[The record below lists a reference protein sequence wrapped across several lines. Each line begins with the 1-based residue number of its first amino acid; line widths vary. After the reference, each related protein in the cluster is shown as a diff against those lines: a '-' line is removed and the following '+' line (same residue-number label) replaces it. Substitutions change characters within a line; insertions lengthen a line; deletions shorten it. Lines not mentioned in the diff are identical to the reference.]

1 MELTRS
7 LTMFLAVANAMSFRK
22 AAIEEGVSPQ
32 AVSKA
37 VKHLEKHLEVK
48 LLYRTTRHLSLTE
61 EGEYL
66 YQNANP
72 GMQMLNDAL
81 SGLEG
86 NKRGMAGRIRL
97 AAPLVFG
104 NRILLPLMD
113 DFQQAYPDI
122 HFDLML
128 SDDFVDTVSQR
139 IDIGFRTGQSPERNI
154 ISRKLGDIVSVICAA
169 PSYIEKY
176 KVPSTISDLQNHRC
190 TGFLHPQTGKE
201 LPWEINR
208 NGEVEYV
215 HVPAVARFNN
225 IEAEIDAV
233 KRGLGVGQL
242 SEYLIR
248 KELDSGEL
256 VTLLPEGKVARLGIY
271 MYYTERTQIP
281 FRVRRFIDH
290 CVNKLSTL

>member
-22 AAIEEGVSPQ
+22 AAIEMGVSPQ

-37 VKHLEKHLEVK
+37 VKYLEKHLEVK
-48 LLYRTTRHLSLTE
+48 LLHRTTRHLSLTE

-81 SGLEG
+81 GGLEG
-86 NKRGMAGRIRL
+86 NKRGMAGKIRL
-97 AAPLVFG
+97 AAPLAFG
-104 NRILLPLMD
+104 NRILLPLMS

-201 LPWEINR
+201 LPWETEV
-208 NGEVEYV
+208 NGEIEYV

-225 IEAEIDAV
+225 IEAEVNAV
-233 KRGLGVGQL
+233 KRGVGVGQL

-248 KELDSGEL
+248 EELESGAL
-256 VTLLPEGKVARLGIY
+256 VSLIPEGKVARLGIY

-281 FRVRRFIDH
+281 FRVRQFIDY
-290 CVNKLSTL
+290 CVNKISKI